1 MLPAEETL
9 QRGLE
14 RHEISNKTHNYE
26 RRTVWS
32 NVVARVTT
40 GAVSGEILDSEL
52 ARDVTRT
59 LEHTPLEGGLR
70 DIQTILVF
78 EESKVKSTSPILQDS
93 VRRGRVRGY
102 GEHNS

>member
-1 MLPAEETL
+1 MNLVGARSHGVDLPRELQELGCCWRKKPNL

-52 ARDVTRT
+52 ARGRNENSGTHSIGRRT
-59 LEHTPLEGGLR
+59 
-70 DIQTILVF
+70 
-78 EESKVKSTSPILQDS
+78 S
-93 VRRGRVRGY
+93 
-102 GEHNS
+102 